1 MQARYISGV
10 DVDVLL
16 NADAAP
22 WQGVGSET
30 VALMG
35 TPVGLQPAP
44 PIVMNWVTKKIG
56 AVPSVEVSALH
67 DGSRIAFRLE
77 WSDPNQNIAVEDID
91 AFTDSA
97 AILLPSVPKAPMPT
111 MGAAGLAVNG
121 WLWRG
126 DENDQGRQV
135 VAEGIGTTRTL
146 DTELV
151 QGRGSWKGG
160 RWRAVITRSLKVDTS
175 DPVAQLEPGQ
185 VTGFGVAI
193 WEGGNMERGGIK
205 AYSIDWRELQL
216 EAAPTARR

>member
-1 MQARYISGV
+1 MEARFISGV
-10 DVDVLL
+10 DLDILL
-16 NADAAP
+16 EAESAV

-30 VALMG
+30 LGLMG

-56 AVPSVEVSALH
+56 AVSSVDVSAVH

-77 WSDPNQNIAVEDID
+77 WSDPNENIAVGDID

-111 MGAAGLAVNG
+111 MGATGLPVNG
-121 WLWRG
+121 WLWRA

-135 VAEGIGTTRTL
+135 VAEGLGTTRTVDL
-146 DTELV
+146 EGV
-151 QGRGSWKGG
+151 QGRGHWKGG
-160 RWRAVITRSLKVDTS
+160 RWRAVITRPLKMDTS
-175 DPVAQLEPGQ
+175 DPVAQLAPGKT
-185 VTGFGVAI
+185 TGFGVAI

-205 AYSIDWRELQL
+205 AYSIDWRELVL
-216 EAAPTARR
+216 EAAARR